1 MCRTFCFYPTW
12 TWISFQGSK
21 LYVLITL
28 QKITGQNYLL
38 IYSTLNSV
46 YSFSLLFAWMV
57 AIDHS
62 ESHVCWD
69 KKRKSPARFIWNLI
83 GTEHWIPTAGIN
95 WIMLLF
101 IIKSSFLIGKSCPA
115 LYSPI
120 NGSIVSQSCGA
131 LFGSQAT
138 FACNKGHRLSGSR
151 VRSCQED
158 GAWSG
163 RNTSCSGK
171 IKRKRQGHPT
181 TVFCK
186 ISIRERK

>member
-1 MCRTFCFYPTW
+1 MIQNTLHVSNTW
-12 TWISFQGSK
+12 HPRSKHHRSK
-21 LYVLITL
+21 LCIDSFYF
-28 QKITGQNYLL
+28 KFSSFFSHCFLL
-38 IYSTLNSV
+38 ECSHRPQWKPR
-46 YSFSLLFAWMV
+46 LLRWL
-57 AIDHS
+57 
-62 ESHVCWD
+62 
-69 KKRKSPARFIWNLI
+69 RKSAPARFIWNLI
-83 GTEHWIPTAGIN
+83 GAEHWIPPTAGIN

-101 IIKSSFLIGKSCPA
+101 TNKSSFLIGKSCPA

-120 NGSIVSQSCGA
+120 NGSIVSQSCGS
-131 LFGSQAT
+131 LFGSEAT
-138 FACNKGHRLSGSR
+138 LACNMGHRLSGSR

-163 RNTSCSGK
+163 RNTSCSSK